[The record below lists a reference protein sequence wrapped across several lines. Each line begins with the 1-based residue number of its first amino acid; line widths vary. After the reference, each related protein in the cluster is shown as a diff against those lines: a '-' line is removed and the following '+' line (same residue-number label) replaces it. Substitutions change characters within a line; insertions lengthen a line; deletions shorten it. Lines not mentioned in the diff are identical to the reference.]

1 MTEAQRIEATEA
13 ALRAACVEAQRVGL
27 VLVKQA
33 DVVMGRIPE
42 IGVARPI
49 GCCAWGA
56 YGLTGE
62 DVRQEDIEVEPAEYD
77 AIEHGWDGERAI
89 AERDGLP
96 MPWFDLGSRLAAEFA
111 PVPAST
117 LEAG

>member
-1 MTEAQRIEATEA
+1 MTDQDRLSAVET
-13 ALRAACVEAQRVGL
+13 ALRAACVEARRVGL
-27 VLVKQA
+27 TLVRGA
-33 DVVMGRIPE
+33 AVVMGGGPLFR
-42 IGVARPI
+42 RPI

-56 YGLTGE
+56 HGLTHDELGDI
-62 DVRQEDIEVEPAEYD
+62 DVEVSAPEYD
-77 AIEHGWDGERAI
+77 AIEHGWDGERAV

-96 MPWFDLGSRLAAEFA
+96 MDWYAVGERLASEFQ

>member
-13 ALRAACVEAQRVGL
+13 ALRAACVEARRLGL
-27 VLVKQA
+27 TLVKDA
-33 DVVMGRIPE
+33 DVVTGRIPE
-42 IGVARPI
+42 IGVTRPI
-49 GCCAWGA
+49 GCCAMGA
-56 YGLTGE
+56 LALTEAE
-62 DVRQEDIEVEPAEYD
+62 DAEPLELEAYEHD

-96 MPWFDLGSRLAAEFA
+96 MPWFDLGARLAAEFA

-117 LEAG
+117 LEAR

>member
-1 MTEAQRIEATEA
+1 MTEQQRIEATEA
-13 ALRAACVEAQRVGL
+13 ALRAACTEAREQGL
-27 VLVKQA
+27 VLVREA
-33 DVVMGRIPE
+33 YTVPSGSCFPV
-42 IGVARPI
+42 

-56 YGLTGE
+56 YDVTGGERISE
-62 DVRQEDIEVEPAEYD
+62 DFEIEAPEYD

-96 MPWFDLGSRLAAEFA
+96 MPWFDLGARLAEEFG

-117 LEAG
+117 LEAR